1 VSFPQLPRADSTLI
15 YLLVA
20 CCFITIWLVG
30 AGWIDV
36 ERIQRLTNLV
46 IGLGIGTGI
55 FSLAQSYKTVSRE
68 TSAKADDKV
77 ETVRAEMQAYYRN
90 LLDDAITKGMLT
102 QEQLAALETTRQI
115 KNGDTIK

>member
-1 VSFPQLPRADSTLI
+1 MSLSQLPRADSTLI

-30 AGWIDV
+30 AGWIEVD
-36 ERIQRLTNLV
+36 RIQKLTNLV

-68 TSAKADDKV
+68 ADNKA
-77 ETVRAEMQAYYRN
+77 ENVRTEMRAYYRA
-90 LLDDAITKGMLT
+90 LLDDLITSGAVT

-115 KNGDTIK
+115 KNGDTNK